1 MIEEEDDEDILKKK
15 VSWKKILKNLLFIVI
30 IVVGAL
36 FIYIGIT
43 PDQMTN
49 FVIGFTLICL
59 GASLIQLQ
67 RRTKEPIRQT
77 LTILKCNRCDLIKVR
92 NYEPGDFVFK
102 RTGSCDNCNQSM
114 EIHQIYSVKLKK
126 PTAEVKKADIITPPS
141 KT

>member
-1 MIEEEDDEDILKKK
+1 MIEEEDDEDILNKK
-15 VSWKKILKNLLFIVI
+15 VSLKKILKNLLFIIVI
-30 IVVGAL
+30 VIGAL

-67 RRTKEPIRQT
+67 KRPKEPIRQT

-92 NYEPGDFVFK
+92 NYESGDFVFK
-102 RTGSCDNCNQSM
+102 RIGSCDKCNQSM

-126 PTAEVKKADIITPPS
+126 PTAEVKKTEITTVS
-141 KT
+141 NKT